1 MVTAPSVVWDAGL
14 DSHRTM
20 AGYEIVVRRD
30 RLARFVVLAAAL
42 ALLTTISIG
51 AARFFSTEA
60 EIGTPSVSTQNFS
73 ADERAYVEF
82 VEPRLTALST
92 ESAGLAALGQARSQD
107 AVALLQGQRRV
118 EALISDIVTF
128 TDAYG
133 VPPRFRSSAAEFTRG
148 AREARQSI
156 REARS
161 ALARLD
167 WQRLES
173 GLEQFT
179 RAAALFKSAETILDH
194 EATGG

>member
-1 MVTAPSVVWDAGL
+1 
-14 DSHRTM
+14 M

-51 AARFFSTEA
+51 AALFFSTEA

-73 ADERAYVEF
+73 AEERAYVEF
-82 VEPRLTALST
+82 VEPRLKALSI

-118 EALISDIVTF
+118 EALISDITTF

-133 VPPRFRSSAAEFTRG
+133 VPTRFRSSAAEFTRG

-173 GLEQFT
+173 GVEQCT

>member
-1 MVTAPSVVWDAGL
+1 MRGERPRYGV
-14 DSHRTM
+14 
-20 AGYEIVVRRD
+20 VVRRQGQ
-30 RLARFVVLAAAL
+30 ARFAAFATVL
-42 ALLTTISIG
+42 ALLGIVSTG
-51 AARFFSTEA
+51 AVRFWSNEA
-60 EIGTPSVSTQNFS
+60 EIGAPSVSTEDLT
-73 ADERAYVEF
+73 AEERAYVEF

-161 ALARLD
+161 ALVRLD

-173 GLEQFT
+173 GVEQFT